1 MIMAPAST
9 FIRQAGPE
17 DRAAIEA
24 IVQAAYAPYIP
35 RIGRKPGPMLDDY
48 EVLIADGR
56 VHVLVDGEIVR
67 GLVILIPDGDA
78 LLLDNVAVDPR
89 AQGRGYGRMLL
100 NFAEAEARRAGVRTL
115 RLYTNEAMT
124 ENIALYGRLGFVET
138 HRAVEKGLRRIYMT
152 KVLKA

>member
-1 MIMAPAST
+1 MAPASA

-24 IVQAAYAPYIP
+24 IVEAAYAPYIP

-48 EVLIADGR
+48 EILIADGR
-56 VHVLVDGEIVR
+56 VHVLVDGGIVR
-67 GLVILIPDGDA
+67 GLVVLIPDGDA

-100 NFAEAEARRAGVRTL
+100 NFAEAEARRTGVRTL

>member
-1 MIMAPAST
+1 MTMAPASA

-17 DRAAIEA
+17 DRVAIEA

-67 GLVILIPDGDA
+67 GLVVLIPDGDA

-100 NFAEAEARRAGVRTL
+100 NFAEAEARRTGVRTL